1 MEAMRIRKRQEEEAR
16 RRKKAEEEAAAKE
29 KQRQQDEA
37 DNGSD
42 SDSSSSTSTS
52 GSSAGEYE
60 VIVTQVCERAKM
72 SIEKNIIIF
81 FHAHHRLEV
90 LRNPSRGRKCCRA
103 SRLRGRRRAWIPAG
117 KGGARWK
124 SRRRRWRRGERQRR
138 GRRRKTKGEI
148 GGENDQQQFCIFRL
162 THPFLL
168 LYIVFMV
175 GRSTNKRQ
183 LLLSKTAVLEKLEY
197 ALAFNKNDVCS
208 MQA

>member
-1 MEAMRIRKRQEEEAR
+1 MEAMRIRKRQEEETR

-42 SDSSSSTSTS
+42 SDSSSTSTS

-60 VIVTQVCERAKM
+60 VIVTQVRERAKM
-72 SIEKNIIIF
+72 SIEKNIIF
-81 FHAHHRLEV
+81 FHAHHRLEAP
-90 LRNPSRGRKCCRA
+90 RNPSRGRRCCRA

-117 KGGARWK
+117 RGGARWR